1 MTMEYTIFMAP
12 YKTFSKSQ
20 EKIIY
25 VFKYVY
31 INVFALTKDVLLYL
45 ETTDTDHNKNF
56 PFIV

>member
-1 MTMEYTIFMAP
+1 MEYTTFMVP
-12 YKTFSKSQ
+12 YKAFSKPR

-31 INVFALTKDVLLYL
+31 INVFALTKDVLLCL
-45 ETTDTDHNKNF
+45 ETTDTDHHKNF